1 MAELEK
7 DLSQAFAE
15 LRKSNKERK
24 FNQSVDLM
32 INLKKFDP
40 RKNSLNIF
48 VTVPHKVKDKKI
60 CAFLEVKNK
69 NVDTITGEEFRKYTD
84 KKDVETLV
92 KKYDFFIGQ
101 ASLMPKVAATFGRVL
116 GPAGKMPSPQL
127 GIIMN
132 ADEKAINEIK
142 SRVNNSIK
150 IRTKEPSIKV
160 AIGKEKMEDKDL
172 IENIVTIYNSVL
184 KNLPKGKD
192 NVKNIE
198 IKFTMTKPQKI
209 KI

>member
-7 DLSQAFAE
+7 ELSKALVE
-15 LRKSNKERK
+15 LRKGKARK
-24 FNQSVDLM
+24 FNQSVDF
-32 INLKKFDP
+32 IVNLRKFDP

-48 VTVPHKVKDKKI
+48 VSVPHKVKDKKS

-69 NVDTITGEEFRKYTD
+69 NVETITGEEFRKYAD
-84 KKDVETLV
+84 KKEVEKLV
-92 KKYDFFIGQ
+92 RKYDFFIAQ

-127 GIIMN
+127 GIIIN
-132 ADEKAINEIK
+132 ADEKTISELK
-142 SRVNNSIK
+142 EKVNNSIK
-150 IRTKEPSIKV
+150 IRTKEPSIKIP
-160 AIGKEKMEDKDL
+160 IGNEKMKDEDL
-172 IENIVTIYNSVL
+172 VENMIIAYNAIL
-184 KNLPKGKD
+184 KNLPKGKE

-209 KI
+209 KV